1 MLSTIS
7 QNACPVKR
15 MDTIRKPFKTE
26 RSIEI
31 RKVGLITKKDDAHAR
46 QHAEKVAKV
55 LQSHGITV
63 ELNSISEDLDAAIA
77 LGGDGTLLHVA
88 EDAAR
93 HSIPVAGINLGNL
106 GFLTEFAAEETEQA
120 LSHLLSGKV
129 IVENR
134 LMLKTRLLKQ
144 GAAEQYRY
152 ALNDIVINKNTL
164 DRLLHLATR
173 AGNDYITTYKAD
185 GLIFSSP
192 TGSTAYNLSAGGP
205 LVHPGLATILV
216 TPICPFMLSS
226 RPIILPATTPI
237 TTEFESNGN
246 AECAQVIIDGQPCWD
261 MQDGDSLQISTAEH
275 PLQLIVSPSRD
286 YFTILRNKLRW
297 GNQDRQS

>member
-1 MLSTIS
+1 MKRL
-7 QNACPVKR
+7 PGYR
-15 MDTIRKPFKTE
+15 MDNISEPFKTE
-26 RSIEI
+26 RTIAL
-31 RKVGLITKKDDAHAR
+31 RKVGLITKIDDANA
-46 QHAEKVAKV
+46 QLHAERVSSI
-55 LQSHGITV
+55 LQARGISV
-63 ELNSISEDLDAAIA
+63 ELNTISADLDAVIA
-77 LGGDGTLLHVA
+77 LGGDGTLLHIA
-88 EDAAR
+88 ETAAL

-106 GFLTEFAAEETEQA
+106 GFLTEFAAEETEEA
-120 LSHLLSGKV
+120 LTHLLSGKV
-129 IVENR
+129 IIENR
-134 LMLKTRLLKQ
+134 LMLKTRLLKN
-144 GAAEQYRY
+144 GIPGPYRY

-164 DRLLHLATR
+164 DRLLHLATS
-173 AGNDYITTYKAD
+173 AGKDYITTYKAD

-226 RPIILPATTPI
+226 RPVILPATTPI

-246 AECAQVIIDGQPCWD
+246 AECAQVIIDGQPCGE

-275 PLQLIVSPSRD
+275 PLQLIVSPNRD

-297 GNQDRQS
+297 GNQDRQ